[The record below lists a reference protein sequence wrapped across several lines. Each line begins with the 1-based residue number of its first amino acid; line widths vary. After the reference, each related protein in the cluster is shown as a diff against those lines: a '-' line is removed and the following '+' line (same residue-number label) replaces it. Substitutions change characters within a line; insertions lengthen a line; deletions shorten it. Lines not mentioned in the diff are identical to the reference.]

1 VIGQVLIDDVRRHA
15 ERLAALG
22 GPDVP
27 ATPGAVPEFAVSG
40 PAEIY
45 NATRAAAADG
55 GSVLMSS
62 GGTTGKP
69 KLTHLPH
76 GMGLDRLL
84 RTWRP
89 LGPGNVLLNLFNAGR
104 MWGSHYYMQTL
115 AEKSHC
121 TVIPSGPYPP
131 QEVAGWL
138 EMFKEVG
145 LDALAGTPTG
155 LADFAEGVLAAGETL
170 PVKVIIWMAEP
181 WTGDKRE
188 SVRRAFPE
196 AGMWGNYGSVE
207 TWVMATNDPGCD
219 ETVLHLL
226 PDQVIE
232 PDDGGALLT
241 RAGDGWTVPTVRYR
255 LGDRVEAA
263 ECRCGKPDALRVVGR
278 ADDAVSLRSA
288 LFRISELLDLAR
300 KDPDVVDAQLVLTRS
315 NDDPKAASAF
325 TLEFTGTAEPESVRE
340 RLIADFYHLAAV
352 ARQYPGAI
360 TARRVPALSRIER
373 TNKVPAAVWK
383 EAEAEQD

>member
-1 VIGQVLIDDVRRHA
+1 MIGQVPLEAVRRNA
-15 ERLAALG
+15 EALAALG
-22 GPDVP
+22 GPAVP
-27 ATPGAVPEFAVSG
+27 AGVRALSGFAVSG

-45 NATRAAAADG
+45 AATQAAAAG
-55 GSVLMSS
+55 RGSVLMSS
-62 GGTTGKP
+62 GGTTGRP
-69 KLTHLPH
+69 KLTHVPH

-131 QEVAGWL
+131 EEVAGWL

-170 PVKVIIWMAEP
+170 PVRVIIWMAEP
-181 WTGDKRE
+181 WTGTKRE
-188 SVRRAFPE
+188 TVRQAFPE
-196 AGMWGNYGSVE
+196 AGLWGNYGSVE
-207 TWVMATNDPGCD
+207 TWVMGTNQPGCD

-232 PDDGGALLT
+232 PDERGALLT

-255 LGDRVEAA
+255 LGDLVEPA
-263 ECRCGKPDALRVVGR
+263 ECRCGRPEGLRITGR
-278 ADDAVSLRSA
+278 ADDSVSLRSA
-288 LFRISELLDLAR
+288 LFRVSELLGAAR
-300 KDPDVVDAQLVLTRS
+300 ADAGVADAQLVLTRITDS
-315 NDDPKAASAF
+315 PKAASAL
-325 TLEFTGTAEPESVRE
+325 TLEFTGQADPLSVRE
-340 RLIADFYHLAAV
+340 RLVGEFYHLAAV
-352 ARQYPGAI
+352 ARQYPDAL
-360 TARRVPALSRIER
+360 AVRRVPALRRIDR
-373 TNKVPAAVWK
+373 TNKIPAAVWTD
-383 EAEAEQD
+383 AAAG